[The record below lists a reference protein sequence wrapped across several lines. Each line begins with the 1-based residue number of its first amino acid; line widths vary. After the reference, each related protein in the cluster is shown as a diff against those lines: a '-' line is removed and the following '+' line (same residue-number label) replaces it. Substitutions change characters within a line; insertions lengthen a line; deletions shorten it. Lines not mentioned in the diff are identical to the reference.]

1 MVAEVSTG
9 APGAALHA
17 VVADLGTYPE
27 WLDIVAAADPLGQSD
42 DDAAPAWSVVLQAR
56 VGPLRRSKRL
66 RMVRTIDS
74 PSELCFERRELD
86 GRSHSTWRLHATIEE
101 IDAASSSD
109 GAGSRLT
116 MRLHYGG
123 SLWIPVLDRLLAEEI
138 RRSRTRLIELLAR

>member
-1 MVAEVSTG
+1 MVAEVSTV
-9 APGAALHA
+9 APAAALHA

-27 WLDIVAAADPLGQSD
+27 WLDIVAAADPLGQS

-86 GRSHSTWRLHATIEE
+86 GRSHSAWRLHATIEE
-101 IDAASSSD
+101 IDAASGSD

-123 SLWIPVLDRLLAEEI
+123 SLWIPVLDRLLTEEI